1 MGSEIDKLLAE
12 LRDMKSTSSST
23 IQNSREIWEK
33 IGNKDWSSAGFAN
46 EEEAMAWLEKNE
58 YSALA

>member
-12 LRDMKSTSSST
+12 LRELKNTSLEVKNT
-23 IQNSREIWEK
+23 RDVWQA

>member
-33 IGNKDWSSAGFAN
+33 IGNKDWSGAGFKD
-46 EEEAMAWLEKNE
+46 EESAMKWLSENE
-58 YSALA
+58 YSNLC